1 MNFYAH
7 TITIAVLLAASL
19 TASAAEPVLQPQQAV
34 LVLRN
39 HQVLEGAVTPVGDYY
54 LVSLGKTGQVRLAAK
69 DVEMICRDLPEAYR
83 RQAAGIDNKSAAAH
97 VDLAQW
103 CLRQAMYEEVR
114 AELAAAR
121 EIDPAYRRIG
131 EVQQRLEFATAAA
144 KPAAVKPPPTTA
156 TVGAQQLDR
165 TMKQLPSGT
174 VEHYTAVIQ
183 PILMDRCGN
192 AKCHGAGSTASFQ
205 LLQPVAGKVPSRR
218 FTQRNLFATLAIVNK
233 ETAEESQLLT
243 MARKPHGHIEKAAF
257 KSEDDRQYREIL
269 EWITSLRPVPKQL
282 PPATVSTIQTG
293 SLQRQVGPA
302 EMKPNIGAEQQGPAN
317 QTPKESLPPAIVRD
331 PFDPEIFN
339 RRFHPQR

>member
-7 TITIAVLLAASL
+7 TTTIAVLLSASF
-19 TASAAEPVLQPQQAV
+19 TALAVEPALQPQQAV

-39 HQVLEGAVTPVGDYY
+39 HQVLSGAVTPVGDYY
-54 LVSLGKTGQVRLAAK
+54 LVSLGKTDQVRLAAK

-83 RQAAGIDNKSAAAH
+83 RQAAGIDPKSVAAH

-103 CLRQAMYEEVR
+103 CLRQAMYAEAR

-121 EIDPAYRRIG
+121 EIEPDYRRIA
-131 EVQQRLEFATAAA
+131 EVEKRLEFATAAA
-144 KPAAVKPPPTTA
+144 KPAAAQPVPTTA

-165 TMKQLPSGT
+165 TMKQLPTGT

-192 AKCHGAGSTASFQ
+192 AKCHGAGATASFQ
-205 LLQPVAGKVPSRR
+205 LLQPVAGRVPSRR

-233 ETAEESQLLT
+233 ESAEESQLLT

-269 EWITSLRPVPKQL
+269 EWIASLRPVPKQL
-282 PPATVSTIQTG
+282 PPATVSTVQSG
-293 SLQRQVGPA
+293 NSQRQVGPA
-302 EMKPNIGAEQQGPAN
+302 EMTPETAEVPRGPAN
-317 QTPKESLPPAIVRD
+317 QSPLEPISPAAARD